1 MMKQLLPLIF
11 LFVFL
16 GILVLSNYYL
26 SKRFSWFFSI
36 ESTKTLFATF
46 VFFSLYMMVGLL
58 VFSNT
63 TSMISS
69 VLYVLAA
76 ILMGIFLYFLL
87 SVLLIDIVRLFT
99 SFSPRSY
106 GIIAVSLTVVISV
119 YGLLNARNLQITKQE
134 IAING
139 LSENVKAMH
148 LTDLH
153 VGHFRGKKYLQRI
166 VDKTNEQDV
175 DVVFITGD
183 LFDGRINLSKETL
196 SPLVNLDAP
205 VYFVEGNHDGYTGV
219 KRIKNLLRE
228 LGIHVLENEVLVW
241 KEIQVVGLNH
251 MIADNR
257 SYNMHAAIHGSTIEK
272 TLEDLEIAESKP
284 SILLHHSP
292 DGITYANK
300 HGIDLYLAG
309 HTHAGQLFPIK
320 YIANLIFKYNK
331 GLFDFK
337 GTKLYVSQGSGTFGP
352 PMRVGTISEM
362 ALISLKPIN

>member
-1 MMKQLLPLIF
+1 MKQLLPF
-11 LFVFL
+11 LFLFIFL

-26 SKRFSWFFSI
+26 SKRFSWFFSL
-36 ESTKTLFATF
+36 ESTKTLFAIF
-46 VFFSLYMMVGLL
+46 VFFSLFMVVGLL

-63 TSMISS
+63 TSLVTS
-69 VLYVLAA
+69 VLYIFAA
-76 ILMGIFLYFLL
+76 VLMGIFLYFLL
-87 SVLLIDIVRLFT
+87 SVLFIDVIRLFT
-99 SFSPRSY
+99 NYTPRTY
-106 GIIAVSLTVVISV
+106 GIIAVSMTILISL
-119 YGLLNARNLQITKQE
+119 YGLINARKLQITHQE
-134 IAING
+134 IAIKG
-139 LSENVKAMH
+139 LSTDVKAMH

-153 VGHFRGKKYLQRI
+153 VGHFRGKKFLQRI

-183 LFDGRINLSKETL
+183 LFDGRINLSQETL
-196 SPLVNLDAP
+196 SPLVNLEAP
-205 VYFVEGNHDGYTGV
+205 VYFVEGNHDGYTGA
-219 KRIKNLLRE
+219 KTIKNLLRD
-228 LGIHVLENEVLVW
+228 LGILVLENEVLLW
-241 KEIQVVGLNH
+241 NEIQVVGLNH

-272 TLEDLEIAESKP
+272 TLENLPIDESLP

-331 GLFDFK
+331 GLFDYK
-337 GTKLYVSQGSGTFGP
+337 GTKLYVSQGLGTFGP

-362 ALISLKPIN
+362 ALLKLKPLN